1 MDLQQS
7 VQGQQIELLA
17 VASRLKYIEIIG
29 RYEGKHFLLR
39 LYHVLVVGIL
49 VI

>member
-39 LYHVLVVGIL
+39 LYHDKIMETVV
-49 VI
+49 